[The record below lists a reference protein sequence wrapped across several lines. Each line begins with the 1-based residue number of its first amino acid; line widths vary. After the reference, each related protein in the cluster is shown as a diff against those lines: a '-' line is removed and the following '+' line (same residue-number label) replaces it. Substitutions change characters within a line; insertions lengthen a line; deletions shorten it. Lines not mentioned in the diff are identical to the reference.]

1 MSQEKHLERE
11 ATLADQFK
19 EAGLKIYEPDVA
31 AFRAHVQE
39 QYLNSDL
46 ARIGRRGVV
55 ERINAL

>member
-1 MSQEKHLERE
+1 LIPRSGDQ
-11 ATLADQFK
+11 QFK
-19 EAGLKIYEPDVA
+19 DGGLNIYEPDVA

-46 ARIGRRGVV
+46 ANDWPAGVV